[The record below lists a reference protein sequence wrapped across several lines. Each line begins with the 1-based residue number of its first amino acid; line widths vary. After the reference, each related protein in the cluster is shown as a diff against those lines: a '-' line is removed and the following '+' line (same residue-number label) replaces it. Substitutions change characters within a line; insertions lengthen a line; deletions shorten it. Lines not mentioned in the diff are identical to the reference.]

1 MINLNKK
8 MAKGAVW
15 MVLFKLAERSIGLV
29 STIILARL
37 LVPADFGLVALA
49 MAMIAVLEILGAFSF
64 DVVLI
69 QNQQAERS
77 HYDTAWT
84 FNILSGGLS
93 AVGVLLLAHPVAV
106 FYNDM
111 RLEWVMFALA
121 FAPLVS
127 GFENIGVVAFRK
139 DMEFHKE
146 FKFLI
151 TKKLVAFVVTMT
163 IAFTFRNY
171 WALIAG
177 TVASRTIGVMLSYA
191 LHPYRPRFS
200 LARRHDLFHFS
211 KWLFINN
218 VIMFTNNRASDFIVG
233 KIAGPHDL
241 GLFSVAYEVS
251 NLPTTELTA
260 PINRAVFPGYAKM
273 GGDKAA
279 LRAGYLSVLGLIA
292 LITIPIGL
300 GIMATA
306 DVFVPL
312 VLGEKWLSTA
322 ALMQMLTLFGL
333 SQALQ
338 NNIGSVYFALGQAR
352 TQTTLAFAYSV
363 VLIPALIVG
372 ASWGGSMGAATALVV
387 CGVAMFPIN
396 LFIVSRMLELHL
408 SDFVKT
414 IWRAIIAGMVMLAA
428 VLFVH
433 SFFGGSA
440 RLFNL
445 FLELLLLVLVG
456 AVVYCGVVFVLWR
469 GSSSPDGAEKV
480 MLRQLKNKAGKFI
493 PWLNTLV

>member
-1 MINLNKK
+1 
-8 MAKGAVW
+8 
-15 MVLFKLAERSIGLV
+15 MVLFKISERSIGLI

-69 QNQQAERS
+69 QNQRAERS

-84 FNILSGGLS
+84 FNIIAGVLST
-93 AVGVLLLAHPVAV
+93 VGVLLLAHPVAV
-106 FYNDM
+106 FYDDM

-121 FAPLVS
+121 CAPLVS
-127 GFENIGVVAFRK
+127 SFENIGVVAFRK
-139 DMEFHKE
+139 DMQFHKE

-151 TKKLVAFVVTMT
+151 FKKLIAFAATIT
-163 IAFTFRNY
+163 IALAFRNY

-177 TVASRTIGVMLSYA
+177 TVTSRVIGVILSYT

-200 LARRHDLFHFS
+200 LARRNDLFHFS

-218 VIMFTNNRASDFIVG
+218 LIMFSNNRASDFIVG

-273 GGDKAA
+273 AGDKAA
-279 LRAGYLSVLGLIA
+279 LRTGYLRVLGLVA

-300 GIMATA
+300 GIIATA
-306 DVFVPL
+306 EVFVPL
-312 VLGEKWLSTA
+312 ILGEKWLGTV
-322 ALMQMLTLFGL
+322 ALMQILAIFGL

-338 NNIGSVYFALGQAR
+338 NNIGSVYLALGKVR
-352 TQTTLAFAYSV
+352 TQTTLAFTYNI
-363 VLIPALIVG
+363 VLIPSLIAG
-372 ASWGGSMGAATALVV
+372 ASLAGSMGAATALVV
-387 CGVAMFPIN
+387 CGATMLPIN
-396 LFIVSRMLELHL
+396 LFIVFRLLESRV

-414 IWRAIIAGMVMLAA
+414 VWRAIVAGMVMLAT
-428 VLFVH
+428 VLYVH
-433 SFFGGSA
+433 YFLGDST
-440 RLFNL
+440 RITYL
-445 FLELLLLVLVG
+445 FLELLLLVIVG
-456 AVVYCGVVFVLWR
+456 AVTYCVVVFALWHW
-469 GSSSPDGAEKV
+469 SSRPNGAEKI
-480 MLRQLKNKAGKFI
+480 MLEHIKSRAGK
-493 PWLNTLV
+493 LLAALDRSH

>member
-1 MINLNKK
+1 MTGIGNQ
-8 MAKGAVW
+8 MAKGAAW
-15 MVLFKLAERSIGLV
+15 MVLFKLAERSIGLI
-29 STIILARL
+29 STVILARL
-37 LVPADFGLVALA
+37 LVPEDFGLVALA

-69 QNQQAERS
+69 QNQRAERS

-84 FNILSGGLS
+84 FNILAGVLS
-93 AVGVLLLAHPVAV
+93 AVGVLLLAYPVAV
-106 FYNDM
+106 FYDDM
-111 RLEWVMFALA
+111 RLESIMFVLA
-121 FAPLVS
+121 CAPLVS

-151 TKKLVAFVVTMT
+151 TKKLIAFVVTMT
-163 IAFTFRNY
+163 IALTFRNY

-177 TVASRTIGVMLSYA
+177 TVTSRVIGVMLSYA

-200 LARRHDLFHFS
+200 LARRRDLFHFS

-218 VIMFTNNRASDFIVG
+218 LVVFTNTRAADFIVG
-233 KIAGPHDL
+233 KIAGPHAL
-241 GLFSVAYEVS
+241 GIFSVAYEIS

-300 GIMATA
+300 GIVATA
-306 DVFVPL
+306 EVFVPL
-312 VLGEKWLSTA
+312 VLGQKWLETIT
-322 ALMQMLTLFGL
+322 LMQILAIYGL

-338 NNIGSVYFALGQAR
+338 NNTGSVYFALGKAR
-352 TQTTLAFAYSV
+352 IQTLLVFAYSAM
-363 VLIPALIVG
+363 LIPALMVG
-372 ASWGGSMGAATALVV
+372 VTWDGARGAAMALVV
-387 CGVAMFPIN
+387 SGMAIFPIN
-396 LFIVSRMLELHL
+396 IFIVLRLLELRVN
-408 SDFVKT
+408 DFVKT
-414 IWRAIIAGMVMLAA
+414 IWRPIIASLAMFAA
-428 VLFVH
+428 VLFIH
-433 SFFGGSA
+433 SLLADSV
-440 RLFNL
+440 RWL

-456 AVVYCGVVFVLWR
+456 GAVYGGVILLLWR
-469 GSSSPDGAEKV
+469 GSGCPDGAEKV
-480 MLRQLKNKAGKFI
+480 LLEQLKSKAGKFL
-493 PWLNTLV
+493 PSNRPR